1 MCAVIGAI
9 IYQADADDLER
20 VKKLFLESQ
29 IRGLHAT
36 GISWYKNKAIHTIK
50 QPVSAD
56 VFFNHP
62 IHGISL
68 EDKIDEN
75 GNLHIIGHCRYS
87 TSDIFYNQP
96 IASSTAALVHNGI
109 ITQEDPE
116 KWKDHFGI
124 ECTGKNDSELL
135 FRSIFN
141 DERSWVGNDPFY
153 RWPNAS
159 FSAITLHYDETEILK
174 EPWITFFR
182 NGKRPIYYA
191 YDQPN
196 KKEDVNCYIFSTL
209 DIGKRAEF
217 SDIKEI
223 KAGET
228 ALYHKYYQSFHI
240 MHHARTYFTKGIEWE
255 LVRTDDIM
263 DLQHV
268 NEINGRRKLQTSNI

>member
-96 IASSTAALVHNGI
+96 IASSTAAL
-109 ITQEDPE
+109 
-116 KWKDHFGI
+116 
-124 ECTGKNDSELL
+124 S
-135 FRSIFN
+135 
-141 DERSWVGNDPFY
+141 
-153 RWPNAS
+153 
-159 FSAITLHYDETEILK
+159 
-174 EPWITFFR
+174 
-182 NGKRPIYYA
+182 
-191 YDQPN
+191 
-196 KKEDVNCYIFSTL
+196 
-209 DIGKRAEF
+209 
-217 SDIKEI
+217 
-223 KAGET
+223 
-228 ALYHKYYQSFHI
+228 
-240 MHHARTYFTKGIEWE
+240 
-255 LVRTDDIM
+255 
-263 DLQHV
+263 
-268 NEINGRRKLQTSNI
+268 

>member
-1 MCAVIGAI
+1 M
-9 IYQADADDLER
+9 
-20 VKKLFLESQ
+20 
-29 IRGLHAT
+29 
-36 GISWYKNKAIHTIK
+36 
-50 QPVSAD
+50 
-56 VFFNHP
+56 
-62 IHGISL
+62 
-68 EDKIDEN
+68 
-75 GNLHIIGHCRYS
+75 
-87 TSDIFYNQP
+87 
-96 IASSTAALVHNGI
+96 
-109 ITQEDPE
+109 
-116 KWKDHFGI
+116 
-124 ECTGKNDSELL
+124 